1 MTPLTRRDVLKKT
14 SAGAATLGALIVA
27 PGLVSAD
34 VAAAGRATTHA
45 TLSEHE
51 PLVAYVRDASA
62 GELTL
67 FVGTREIVVRDPKLV
82 MRLVQAA
89 Q

>member
-1 MTPLTRRDVLKKT
+1 MTTLTRRDVLKKT
-14 SAGAATLGALIVA
+14 SAGAATLGALLVA

-34 VAAAGRATTHA
+34 TVQAGRAATHS
-45 TLSEHE
+45 TPSGHE

-62 GELTL
+62 GEITL
-67 FVGTREIVVRDPKLV
+67 LVGTREIVVHDPKLV